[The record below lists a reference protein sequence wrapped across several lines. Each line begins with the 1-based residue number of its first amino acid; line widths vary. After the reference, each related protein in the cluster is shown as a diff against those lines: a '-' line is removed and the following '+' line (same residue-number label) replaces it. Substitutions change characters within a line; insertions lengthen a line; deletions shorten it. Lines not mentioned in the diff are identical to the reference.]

1 MRTAQE
7 ILTEF
12 QMVHRFDPA
21 LAGQRTEQELIELL
35 NKARGKTGATAEE
48 SVQAAETI
56 ADLLLGEAE
65 EWHLNEQG
73 YMPFRDL
80 KFRARRVL
88 ERLREANEVNQ

>member
-56 ADLLLGEAE
+56 AGSPAWRGRGMAPE
-65 EWHLNEQG
+65 
-73 YMPFRDL
+73 
-80 KFRARRVL
+80 RARLYTVPRSQVQGSS
-88 ERLREANEVNQ
+88 RFGATQGSK